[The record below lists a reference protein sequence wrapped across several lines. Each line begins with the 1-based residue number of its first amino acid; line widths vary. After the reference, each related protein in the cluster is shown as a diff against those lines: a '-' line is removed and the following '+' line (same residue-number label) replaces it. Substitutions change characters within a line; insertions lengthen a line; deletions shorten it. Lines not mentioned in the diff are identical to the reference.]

1 MLNSR
6 QNFGGRQ
13 RVNVDSD
20 LPKNMKRTRRSLARF
35 GGINICVS
43 AVLLSGAETRPV
55 FVSPEHSGEV
65 SSSLPRLIY
74 NLHM

>member
-1 MLNSR
+1 M
-6 QNFGGRQ
+6 
-13 RVNVDSD
+13 DSD

-35 GGINICVS
+35 SSINLYVS
-43 AVLLSGAETRPV
+43 AVLLSGPETRPV
-55 FVSPEHSGEV
+55 FVSPELSEDV